1 MWTYLGWRRV
11 EISTFTSCVCI
22 AQDPHVDAEEP
33 AEYLKRPVSPGG
45 GWEPG
50 PERDQPASEETS
62 VVHAMAALKAAGA
75 NVLVGCTYEPTTRKI
90 VQALEL
96 VDFSP
101 RATVVSSSLGL
112 DTYHVAP
119 ARGSPGPRVT
129 LKP

>member
-1 MWTYLGWRRV
+1 M
-11 EISTFTSCVCI
+11 CI
-22 AQDPHVDAEEP
+22 AQDPDVDAKEA

-75 NVLVGCTYEPTTRKI
+75 NMLVGCTYEPTTRKI